1 VSRFD
6 GEQDLVIALAVG
18 VLIVVLALVLGYF
31 R

>member
-6 GEQDLVIALAVG
+6 GEQDLVALAVG